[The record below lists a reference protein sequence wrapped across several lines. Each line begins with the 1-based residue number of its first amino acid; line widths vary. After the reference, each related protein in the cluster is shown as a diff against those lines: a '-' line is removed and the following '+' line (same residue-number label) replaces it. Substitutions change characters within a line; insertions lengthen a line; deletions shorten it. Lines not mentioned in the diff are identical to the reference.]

1 LTEHYAVAYKEA
13 VLNSGKTEPLDYST
27 LLTVVRAFT
36 VLEALSTEREAGVM
50 DLAKKTGLNRSGVH
64 RLLATLEHLGYVQQ
78 STVTSKY
85 FLSAR
90 LFAIG
95 SRALGTRGLKE
106 LGGPLA
112 DALSREVGESVYIGI
127 RDEGVVV
134 HVDGYLGAAYG
145 LRYYRPIGE
154 RAPVHCT
161 AMGKAII
168 AFLPDAER
176 RKAIVSSGLRRFTP
190 STIVDADTLEQDC
203 HSARQRGYAISDEE
217 GEPGIRAAAAPIRDA
232 AGNVFAAVSVGGPTA
247 RLSMDDV
254 HRLGQRVREVA
265 KEVSVR
271 LGYLAPERQAAA
283 RALAS

>member
-1 LTEHYAVAYKEA
+1 LTAGGAGAYKEA
-13 VLNSGKTEPLDYST
+13 VLDSEKAGSLDYST

-36 VLEALSTEREAGVM
+36 VLEALSTQREAGVM

-64 RLLATLEHLGYVQQ
+64 RLLSTLEHLGYVHQ
-78 STVTSKY
+78 SPITSKY

-112 DALSREVGESVYIGI
+112 DALSRETGESVYIGI

-134 HVDGYLGAAYG
+134 HVDGYLGAEYG

-168 AFLPDAER
+168 AFLADEER
-176 RKAIVSSGLRRFTP
+176 RHAIASSGLRRFTP
-190 STIVDADTLEQDC
+190 STLVDVDALERDLAQT
-203 HSARQRGYAISDEE
+203 RQRGYATSDEE
-217 GEPGIRAAAAPIRDA
+217 GEPGIRAAGAPIRD
-232 AGNVFAAVSVGGPTA
+232 GSGIPFAAVSIGGPTV
-247 RLSMDDV
+247 RLTIDDL
-254 HRLGQRVREVA
+254 HRLGKRVRQVA
-265 KEVSVR
+265 DEISSR
-271 LGYLAPERQAAA
+271 LGYLAPAAEAPA